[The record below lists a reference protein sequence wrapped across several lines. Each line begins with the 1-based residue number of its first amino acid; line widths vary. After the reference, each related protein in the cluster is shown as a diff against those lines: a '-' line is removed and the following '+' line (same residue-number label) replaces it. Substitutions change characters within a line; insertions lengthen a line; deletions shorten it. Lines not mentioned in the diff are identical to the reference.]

1 MGCLTFPMPVRSLNE
16 EWKANMVSC
25 DCCGKRVDERSMAT
39 VDTGTYA
46 FFVCQA
52 CRGMYDNQELLEKC
66 EEQAEQSG
74 KPDSTTGEPKPGIV
88 PKTRS

>member
-1 MGCLTFPMPVRSLNE
+1 
-16 EWKANMVSC
+16 
-25 DCCGKRVDERSMAT
+25 MAT